1 MNFFKL
7 LLIFALLLFGS
18 FGQRFLRH
26 SNNDDALFGKDSD
39 DNLLSSD
46 GSIAQEVR
54 GDVRLTGYAEEIELE
69 LDELKFEYCS
79 QRIRQNKQRCMD
91 QTVFACYDAKNPS
104 EDTSSQ
110 YKCRPNQ
117 CSFEAGISKASSGLQ
132 TPFVWFMDSTTS
144 TAKILNENEDIC
156 PTAIMRSP
164 TAAVT
169 LLQQSFS
176 SCEPLITNGKIKLSV
191 KIATTECFL
200 TVKNAKIWSPTTT
213 RHPTTPSTL
222 TSAEGSKEE
231 TSNSTLIWAI
241 VGGII
246 FILLIAV
253 IALAVWYFCIRKQ
266 SKDVDKKKINGEA
279 FHETPIT

>member
-7 LLIFALLLFGS
+7 LLIFALILFGS

-26 SNNDDALFGKDSD
+26 LNNDDALFDGKDSD
-39 DNLLSSD
+39 DYLLSSD
-46 GSIAQEVR
+46 GSNAQEVR
-54 GDVRLTGYAEEIELE
+54 GDVKLTGFIEEIELE
-69 LDELKFEYCS
+69 LSQLKFEFCS
-79 QRIRQNKQRCMD
+79 ERIAQNKQRCMD
-91 QTVFACYDAKNPS
+91 KTVFACYNAKNPS
-104 EDTSSQ
+104 DTSSQ
-110 YKCRPNQ
+110 VGCRPNQ
-117 CSFEAGISKASSGLQ
+117 CRFEAGISKSSSFLP
-132 TPFVWFMDSTTS
+132 TAFVWFMDSATS

-213 RHPTTPSTL
+213 RLP
-222 TSAEGSKEE
+222 
-231 TSNSTLIWAI
+231 
-241 VGGII
+241 
-246 FILLIAV
+246 
-253 IALAVWYFCIRKQ
+253 
-266 SKDVDKKKINGEA
+266 
-279 FHETPIT
+279 